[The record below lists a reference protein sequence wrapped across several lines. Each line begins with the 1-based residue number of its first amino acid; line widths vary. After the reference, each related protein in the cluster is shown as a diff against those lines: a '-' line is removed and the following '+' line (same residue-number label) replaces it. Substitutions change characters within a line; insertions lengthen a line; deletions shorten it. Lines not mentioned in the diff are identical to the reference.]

1 MIDRAIRL
9 LAVIA
14 SCGAAIPALG
24 QPATGVAPFN
34 GAPAIHHLASPL
46 AKPVIEAEP
55 IDASLGAL
63 TLRSAMDAGLAQN
76 RDVQIARAALTA
88 AKGVLVNAGKR
99 PNPTLTVGA
108 GPGLIGRYQPRD
120 ADVLINVSQLIERGN
135 KRELRSEVASLA
147 ADAAQLDIEDT
158 FRQLRLALA
167 NAYFALK
174 QAQDFVSL
182 AQATRNAFARSREA
196 AELRLK
202 AGDIARVDLIRLR
215 VEEGRSENELLQAH
229 TDLAVAQ
236 VMLATLLAREH
247 DASSIRVID
256 PWPVPGD
263 SMLKS
268 DRIEALMDRRP
279 DISAAI
285 ARVHSLEAAF
295 GLAKAQR
302 IRDVNV
308 AVIAERNLPANG
320 GTTLGVQ
327 LSMPLFINNDYMGD
341 IVRAEAD
348 LTSAKINLEKLR
360 TNVRS
365 DVDRALAQF
374 ESARQQ
380 LLRFETQMLPDAL
393 SAAQA
398 AEFAYKKGGI
408 PLTDLLDARRQLYAT
423 QRELLES
430 RRDFANARARLESS
444 LIDTDFQW

>member
-14 SCGAAIPALG
+14 SCCAVIPAIG
-24 QPATGVAPFN
+24 QPATGATPFN
-34 GAPAIHHLASPL
+34 GAPTPFHRASPF
-46 AKPVIEAEP
+46 AKPVIQAEP
-55 IDASLGAL
+55 IDVSLGAL
-63 TLRSAMDAGLAQN
+63 TLHNTIDAGLAQN

-88 AKGVLVNAGKR
+88 AKGILVNAGKR
-99 PNPTLTVGA
+99 PNPMLTVGA

-120 ADVLINVSQLIERGN
+120 ADVLVNVSQLVERGN

-147 ADAAQLDIEDT
+147 ADAAQFDIEDI
-158 FRQLRLALA
+158 FRQVRLALA
-167 NAYFALK
+167 NAYFAVK
-174 QAQDFVSL
+174 QAQDYVNL

-236 VMLATLLAREH
+236 VMLATLLAREQE
-247 DASSIRVID
+247 APSIRAVD

-263 SMLKS
+263 SMLQS
-268 DRIEALMDRRP
+268 DRIEALVDKRP
-279 DISAAI
+279 DIRAAI

-320 GTTLGVQ
+320 GTTLVVQ
-327 LSMPLFINNDYMGD
+327 LSMPIFINNDYFGD
-341 IVRAEAD
+341 IVRAEAE
-348 LTSAKINLEKLR
+348 LTSAQINLEKLR
-360 TNVRS
+360 SNVHA

-380 LLRFETQMLPDAL
+380 LMRFEAQMLPDAL
-393 SAAQA
+393 SASQA

-430 RRDFANARARLESS
+430 RKDFVNARTRLEST
-444 LIDTDFQW
+444 LIETDFRW

>member
-1 MIDRAIRL
+1 M
-9 LAVIA
+9 
-14 SCGAAIPALG
+14 
-24 QPATGVAPFN
+24 
-34 GAPAIHHLASPL
+34 
-46 AKPVIEAEP
+46 
-55 IDASLGAL
+55 
-63 TLRSAMDAGLAQN
+63 
-76 RDVQIARAALTA
+76 
-88 AKGVLVNAGKR
+88 
-99 PNPTLTVGA
+99 GA